1 MIVNKQKVLSLIY
14 TFTLM
19 NILLCIQFILKYVVS
34 NMLFDPHN
42 SRNTLLQI
50 KTIFDIGSTIYII
63 ISFRLN
69 NLVLIFI
76 FKKLLMKYHDKTLI
90 TLFWNCAKNERFDHS
105 SNICFSLIPYLPIII
120 VRMRDLNYLF

>member
-50 KTIFDIGSTIYII
+50 KIFFDVGSTIYNI

-76 FKKLLMKYHDKTLI
+76 SKKLLMKYYDKTLI
-90 TLFWNCAKNERFDHS
+90 TIF
-105 SNICFSLIPYLPIII
+105 
-120 VRMRDLNYLF
+120 